1 MGASVI
7 IKESDTTD
15 SRWPLVAFSPK
26 GSRTVP
32 LSPRNGEAMAGNSGS
47 GLLSTPEQDLLVVQ
61 AAHWVRNT

>member
-47 GLLSTPEQDLLVVQ
+47 GL
-61 AAHWVRNT
+61 